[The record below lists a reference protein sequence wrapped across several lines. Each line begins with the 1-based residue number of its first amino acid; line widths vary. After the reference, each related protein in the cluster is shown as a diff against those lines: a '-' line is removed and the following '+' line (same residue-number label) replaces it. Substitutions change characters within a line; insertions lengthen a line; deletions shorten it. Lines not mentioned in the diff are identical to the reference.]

1 MNKTYTQTVDLL
13 IKIKKKKNIHNIKK
27 KDINTEKTEK
37 QIIAVYKISKYM
49 TYTHFYPQVVYKY

>member
-37 QIIAVYKISKYM
+37 QIIKVYKIDKHR